1 VKQPTLYVIAGPN
14 GAGKT
19 TFARTFLP
27 QYANCTH
34 FVNADLIAQGLSPFS
49 PASVALKGGRLLL
62 EQIQGLAA
70 KRADF
75 AFETTLSGK
84 KHRALLLKLKRRG
97 YHIRLFFLW
106 IPDVRLALTR
116 IAQRVQEGGH
126 YVPEPDVRRR
136 FHRGLANLFGL
147 YQDAVDSWSIFDN
160 STEKPTLIAEH
171 QGDHQTIYDADRHA
185 QLIRLAGRQ

>member
-1 VKQPTLYVIAGPN
+1 
-14 GAGKT
+14 
-19 TFARTFLP
+19 
-27 QYANCTH
+27 
-34 FVNADLIAQGLSPFS
+34 
-49 PASVALKGGRLLL
+49 
-62 EQIQGLAA
+62 
-70 KRADF
+70 
-75 AFETTLSGK
+75 LSGK